1 MSKVVR
7 DTLGFALLRS
17 VIGSENSYH
26 FLNQSDAKLK
36 LNGTWCFAFFLH
48 LGRLVFTFSSDRL
61 LMIFSNCLL

>member
-17 VIGSENSYH
+17 VIGSENSHH
-26 FLNQSDAKLK
+26 FLNQSDTKRNLVPR
-36 LNGTWCFAFFLH
+36 FFLH

-61 LMIFSNCLL
+61 LMILSNCLL